1 MDDFFLPAVVVRGAV
16 TGVFNLLAR
25 NVRRLCDSTCT
36 LAAGDYLDAE
46 MIDCDGDTSLVWF
59 RFSF

>member
-16 TGVFNLLAR
+16 TDVFDFLTR

-36 LAAGDYLDAE
+36 LATGDYLNAE
-46 MIDCDGDTSLVWF
+46 MIDCDGDSSFVWV
-59 RFSF
+59 